1 MGGGEMCC
9 FNGLTLDLLLIFS
22 NVPIIG
28 AKYVHFQQISQIQD
42 NVPIIRTCDNDGL
55 KYCNKHQSS

>member
-42 NVPIIRTCDNDGL
+42 NVPIIRTYDNT
-55 KYCNKHQSS
+55 S